1 MNPRHVVL
9 SHLSAPVAAIRA
21 MLDRTIGAATAV
33 LSVLVL
39 PVSFLLFLQW
49 PLRDL
54 VHAYSREANDLAQ
67 WLFALYMSAAIT
79 YATRRDTHLA
89 AHAIA
94 HRYSA
99 KTRARLRRAACLLV
113 LLPWS
118 LFILV
123 VSWQPLVQS
132 VGQLESFPDTFNPGY
147 FLIKIAVWLMAL
159 LVLLQSVVELLP
171 ESHPEQGAGEV

>member
-1 MNPRHVVL
+1 M
-9 SHLSAPVAAIRA
+9 SATGIARLVALRA
-21 MLDRTIGAATAV
+21 MLDRMIGMVVTAM
-33 LSVLVL
+33 SVLVL

-54 VHAYSREANDLAQ
+54 VHAYAREADDLAQ

-99 KTRARLRRAACLLV
+99 EAKSRLRRAASLLV

-118 LFILV
+118 LFILIAA
-123 VSWQPLVQS
+123 WQPLVQS

-147 FLIKIAVWLMAL
+147 FLIKIAAWLLAL
-159 LVLLQSVVELLP
+159 LVLLQAIVELLP
-171 ESHPEQGAGEV
+171 APKEG